1 MSCWNWRTNS
11 SAAPIGMRASSRDEL
26 LRSGV
31 TVAVNGLGNPVADTA
46 AGLRPLIRRR
56 GPLAVE

>member
-46 AGLRPLIRRR
+46 ADYDH
-56 GPLAVE
+56 